1 MSIDVSDEPNGV
13 GVYARI
19 EASIAELRRDSADR
33 LDRIEDKL
41 DTRMTTQD
49 SKVDAIKSD
58 LDQLRG
64 ELRGSLGVVKWLGP
78 TGVAALL
85 YGVAKSQGLL

>member
-1 MSIDVSDEPNGV
+1 MATDVADESNGI

-19 EASIAELRRDSADR
+19 EASLTDLRRESADR

-49 SKVDAIKSD
+49 NKVDAIKSD
-58 LDQLRG
+58 LDGLRG
-64 ELRGSLGVVKWLGP
+64 ELRGSLGVVKWIGP
-78 TGVAALL
+78 AGVAALI
-85 YGVAKSQGLL
+85 YGVLKSQGLL